1 MVVHTGTEIN
11 EPFRAL
17 NQRSQDVG
25 RQRVDSKNMW
35 QAICGDAVSLTIANC
50 RIVNHCI
57 ETTQRIDLRGDL
69 LCTRNGLDIAN
80 HDCFGLG

>member
-25 RQRVDSKNMW
+25 RQRVDGEDMR
-35 QAICGDAVSLTIANC
+35 QAIRGDAIPFVIADC
-50 RIVNHCI
+50 GIVNHRI
-57 ETTQRIDLRGDL
+57 EAAQRIDLRGDIL
-69 LCTRNGLDIAN
+69 
-80 HDCFGLG
+80 